1 MPTLP
6 RYWMDDGERGYL
18 ILDRVRGRTAP
29 LAVVQDAEVAMRIV
43 RLLNAD
49 VEAAARQGAVVP

>member
-1 MPTLP
+1 MADLP
-6 RYWMDDGERGYL
+6 RYWMDDHARGYL
-18 ILDRVRGRTAP
+18 ILDRVRGHIAP